1 VSVRVYVE
9 GGFQSST
16 KSDCRQAFR
25 SFFGKVIPQGSFKV
39 IASGDRSA
47 AFKDFCLA
55 LKQHREDYVILLVD
69 SEEAVVAGPW
79 QHLAARQGDHWHRP
93 VGASDDQAHL
103 MVQVMESWFLADKQV
118 LTDYYD
124 HGFLADSLPGQ
135 PQYRTNFQEGCLR
148 GAVSTHRRIR
158 KRGNITRPGTDLTYL
173 SESTPIACEPPQN
186 MHNASSPCWRRKPLR
201 EDSDQIAE

>member
-39 IASGDRSA
+39 IASRDRSA

-135 PQYRTNFQEGCLR
+135 PNIELISKKDVYAALQHASQNTQKGEYHKTRHEFDLLERVDPNRVRAASKHAQRLF
-148 GAVSTHRRIR
+148 AVLEKETV
-158 KRGNITRPGTDLTYL
+158 
-173 SESTPIACEPPQN
+173 A
-186 MHNASSPCWRRKPLR
+186 
-201 EDSDQIAE
+201 